1 MFLLGLPRRTR
12 PIFFILEDL
21 QALTSFGCIT
31 SPSLGLFSGRVLIVS
46 TCSECGTSG
55 ETSEFQVGVG
65 EWFHAWDLHGHAA
78 LVIPLVFLTPHP
90 LTSLHIAIHNKTC
103 LCSPS
108 PPAPKEGA
116 VSHHHPVTSIELPI
130 PQLLPKNRAIDPSN
144 CRQFSSLFLLLH
156 RDVAPCP
163 RT

>member
-1 MFLLGLPRRTR
+1 MSWESNYKSSNLLSSFHFFLFLLGLPRRTR

-78 LVIPLVFLTPHP
+78 LVIPLVFLT
-90 LTSLHIAIHNKTC
+90 
-103 LCSPS
+103 
-108 PPAPKEGA
+108 
-116 VSHHHPVTSIELPI
+116 LPT
-130 PQLLPKNRAIDPSN
+130 P
-144 CRQFSSLFLLLH
+144 
-156 RDVAPCP
+156 
-163 RT
+163 